1 MSLQAKILN
10 LLSGISDPGIRMEI
24 SKTIFYLYNVYVS
37 GGAPEEEIRNDL
49 REICT
54 LVISEKEPML
64 SPDELKKK
72 VDKMVDELIR
82 AFKLE
87 SMTRRTMLKFK
98 L

>member
-37 GGAPEEEIRNDL
+37 GSVPEEEIRNDL

-54 LVISEKEPML
+54 LVISEKEPTL

-72 VDKMVDELIR
+72 VDKMVDDLIR